1 LVVAGVSPTFPAL
14 RSGAGRVIPLPRDQ
28 SLLIHPCSRRGPEV
42 DGEPIAFGS
51 IQNKG
56 NSIMTIQ
63 TVKFSQLR
71 LSPLNVRRAK
81 PSAIESM
88 ADDIAAHGLI
98 QNLATYEEDGVYH
111 VFAGGRRFRA
121 LELLKKRKSITGTY
135 PVAIVVR
142 TKDEAVELSLAENAQ
157 REDMHPAD
165 AVRAYAALRDQGG
178 LSAVDIAVRFGY
190 SEAHVKRLLSLGSLA
205 PVLLDEM
212 GEDRLSIETARALT
226 ITSDPAQQVE
236 LFNRHGDNAH
246 RIRQALTIEKV
257 ATDCGTFVFVGREA
271 YEAAGGTITADLFGK
286 DGSGYADDPELL
298 EQLAEAK
305 MAQIGA
311 DLRDMG
317 WKSVEASTARPDD
330 IYCRPMLHPV
340 KREATEAEAA
350 EIEQLSAQIDEI
362 TEADPDSEELA
373 ELHDRLDALEN
384 ALLSY
389 PSDLRAQHGVVAY
402 IDYRGALDVRYIR
415 LRSDDDSDRSDR
427 PKAADGPYSKA
438 LIEQLSG
445 IRTLALQQA
454 VASDPTLA
462 LDILLDT
469 MAAQLLHGAYSYR
482 LAASVSSIRHAPEV
496 DDELMGGSSIVRVE
510 TAMAQQ
516 FAAVPDE
523 GRFAAIRNMDPA
535 EKMQLLAGLVAIT
548 IDAIQHNGDGD
559 ETRLRTAD
567 LYAGAAGLN
576 IADVWTPGCEV
587 FTRMKKGALL
597 AILTDACGPNAAE
610 NCAKMKRND
619 LAVAVAER
627 LPAGWMPTPVNPL
640 PSVPEQPDDE
650 GEMSKVA

>member
-1 LVVAGVSPTFPAL
+1 
-14 RSGAGRVIPLPRDQ
+14 
-28 SLLIHPCSRRGPEV
+28 
-42 DGEPIAFGS
+42 
-51 IQNKG
+51 
-56 NSIMTIQ
+56 MTIQ

-71 LSPLNVRRAK
+71 LSPLNVRRVK

-98 QNLATYEEDGVYH
+98 QNLATYEEDGAYH

-121 LELLKKRKSITGTY
+121 LELLKKRKTITGTY

-142 TKDEAVELSLAENAQ
+142 TKEVAVELSLAENAQ
-157 REDMHPAD
+157 RENMHPAD

-178 LSAVDIAVRFGY
+178 LSAADIAVRFGY
-190 SEAHVKRLLSLGSLA
+190 SEAHVKKLLSLGSLA

-236 LFNRHGDNAH
+236 LFNRHGDNAQ
-246 RIRQALTIEKV
+246 RIRQALTSEKI
-257 ATDCGTFVFVGREA
+257 ATDCGIFVFVGREA

-286 DGSGYADDPELL
+286 DGSGYADDPELV

-305 MAQIGA
+305 MAEIGA

-317 WKSVEASTARPDD
+317 WKSVEVSTTRPDD
-330 IYCRPMLHPV
+330 IYCRPMLHPA
-340 KREATEAEAA
+340 KREPTEAEAA
-350 EIEQLSAQIDEI
+350 EIEQLSALIDEF
-362 TEADPDSEELA
+362 TESEPESEGLA
-373 ELHDRLDALEN
+373 ELHERLDALED
-384 ALLSY
+384 ALQSY
-389 PSDLRAQHGVVAY
+389 PPELRAQHGAVAY
-402 IDYRGALDVRYIR
+402 IDYHGALDVRYIR
-415 LRSDDDSDRSDR
+415 LRSEDGDEGSDR
-427 PKAADGPYSKA
+427 PKAVEGPYSKA

-454 VASDPTLA
+454 VAADPALA

-469 MAAQLLHGAYSYR
+469 MAAQLLHGSYSYR
-482 LAASVSSIRHAPEV
+482 LAASVSPIRHAPAI
-496 DDELMGGSSIVRVE
+496 DDELMSGSRIARVAD
-510 TAMAQQ
+510 AMAQQ
-516 FAAVPDE
+516 FAIVPEE
-523 GRFAAIRNMDPA
+523 GRFAVIRDMAFAD
-535 EKMQLLAGLVAIT
+535 KMQLLAGLVAIT
-548 IDAIQHNGDGD
+548 IDATQHNGGGD
-559 ETRLRTAD
+559 EPRLRTAD
-567 LYAGAAGLN
+567 LYAEAAGLN
-576 IADVWTPGCEV
+576 MADVWAPGCEM

-597 AILTDACGPNAAE
+597 AILAEACGPNAAE

-627 LPAGWMPTPVNPL
+627 LPAGWMPTPINPL

-650 GEMSKVA
+650 GEMSKAA